1 MMKTVVRAAFFFVC
15 FQSCFA
21 QQTTSQ
27 TTVASDVQALI
38 SQQFGSQFVLS
49 PGFPVLT
56 GDFNGDGVEDAVFVV
71 TTSHGGVQ
79 TGTDQFRVMDPSSE
93 YFGLGDVRITSQFV
107 PGTPAPQ
114 RYVLII
120 HGNGKDG
127 WHAKEPKD
135 KFVLINLAFDRLSVG
150 HVQKKKKVFDD
161 ISVEETGI
169 LNSFL
174 FWNGKRYKW
183 QPGAADL

>member
-1 MMKTVVRAAFFFVC
+1 MMKTVVRAAFFLFC
-15 FQSCFA
+15 FHICFS

-27 TTVASDVQALI
+27 TTAANDVQAVI
-38 SQQFGSQFVLS
+38 AQQFGSQFVLA

-56 GDFNGDGVEDAVFVV
+56 GDFNGDGSEDAVFVV
-71 TTSHGGVQ
+71 TSPHGGVQ
-79 TGTDQFRVMDPSSE
+79 TGTDQFRVIDPSSE

-114 RYVLII
+114 RYLLII